1 MKRHP
6 EEIQNALKIETLEKW
21 KLSDS
26 NVNDVWIDY
35 TLEVTEIK
43 ALKGIGGIIGIPLKY
58 NTLARCFF
66 SHPFSAKYSYKFH
79 Q

>member
-26 NVNDVWIDY
+26 KFNDVWIEY
-35 TLEVTEIK
+35 TLEVSENK
-43 ALKGIGGIIGIPLKY
+43 AHKCRGGSIGL
-58 NTLARCFF
+58 T
-66 SHPFSAKYSYKFH
+66 
-79 Q
+79 